1 MVSSKQ
7 ILADVGKFVGR
18 DHNKHLLEG
27 RVAIVSFLLWHMVN
41 QLFFVK
47 SVKQKE
53 SGREFSEDS
62 LKYTEKFLKTLKIQ
76 VVPEVGNSHT

>member
-41 QLFFVK
+41 QLFLLIKGASK
-47 SVKQKE
+47 SLWDFCVNY
-53 SGREFSEDS
+53 R
-62 LKYTEKFLKTLKIQ
+62 
-76 VVPEVGNSHT
+76 

>member
-18 DHNKHLLEG
+18 DHNKRLLEG

-41 QLFFVK
+41 QFFFV
-47 SVKQKE
+47 
-53 SGREFSEDS
+53 
-62 LKYTEKFLKTLKIQ
+62 
-76 VVPEVGNSHT
+76 N

>member
-18 DHNKHLLEG
+18 DHNKRLLED

-41 QLFFVK
+41 QFFFV
-47 SVKQKE
+47 
-53 SGREFSEDS
+53 
-62 LKYTEKFLKTLKIQ
+62 
-76 VVPEVGNSHT
+76 N